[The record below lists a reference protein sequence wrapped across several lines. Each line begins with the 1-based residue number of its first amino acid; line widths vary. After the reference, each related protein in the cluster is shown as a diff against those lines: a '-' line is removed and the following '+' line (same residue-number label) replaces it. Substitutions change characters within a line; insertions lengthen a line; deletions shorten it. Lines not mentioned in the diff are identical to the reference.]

1 MNTKKLLTLL
11 LAASM
16 LLPIAGCSSD
26 NTDTVDTTAADTT
39 AAVSDT
45 ETTSAII
52 PIGLPEEDLDGFVLT
67 MIRSSG
73 QGLYTEKGI
82 YAEEQDGD
90 PIVDEVYERNLRISE
105 KYNCSFELTEC
116 TERYPSSIISKYVMS
131 GDDQI
136 DVVIDG
142 GQFIAQYAENYIDL
156 NSLDYFDFSQP
167 WWNQEFNEGIS
178 LGNQLF
184 FTIGSYMTTA
194 RHSIFHMIFN
204 KRVATDYGIDPQSLY
219 NHVYDDN
226 WTLDK
231 LIGYAQKVKS
241 DLNGDGAYDTND
253 LWGMFGEN
261 YNTWTLSL
269 GAGFRCAEKD
279 SDDMPVIS
287 FGSESNVAI
296 LDKVMQLAGSRET
309 TLFANRI
316 TGVSDIW
323 KTFTEIKGSGKNWLF
338 CASNILDS
346 MRNMEDDYGVL
357 PTPKFNES
365 QDRYY
370 HDASLGNSPTTA
382 IPKSATN
389 ADTAA
394 FILEAMSYDSYYN
407 LLPIFYENYLN
418 TKLVRDEE
426 SVEMLQIVHD
436 SVYYDLGALYNWGNM
451 RMIVE
456 NMADKTESDL
466 ATQFA
471 ANESKIQ
478 SAMETTL
485 DKFNG

>member
-26 NTDTVDTTAADTT
+26 NTDTADTT
-39 AAVSDT
+39 SATADT
-45 ETTSAII
+45 SASAETTSDII

-73 QGLYTEKGI
+73 QGLFTETGI

-90 PIVDEVYERNLRISE
+90 PIVDAVYDRNLKISE
-105 KYNCSFELTEC
+105 TYNCSFELTEC

-142 GQFIAQYAENYIDL
+142 GQFIAQYGENYIDL

-194 RHSIFHMIFN
+194 RHSIFHIVFN
-204 KRVATDYGIDPQSLY
+204 KRIASDYGIDPQSLY
-219 NHVYDDN
+219 GHVYDDN

-231 LIGYAQKVKS
+231 MIGYAQKVKS
-241 DLNGDGAYDTND
+241 DLNGDGSYDTND
-253 LWGMFGEN
+253 LWGVIGEN
-261 YNTWTLSL
+261 YNTWTLAL

-279 SDDMPVIS
+279 ADDMPVVS
-287 FGSESNVAI
+287 FGSEKNVAI
-296 LDKVMQLAGSRET
+296 LDKVIQLVGSRDT
-309 TLFANRI
+309 TLFANRM
-316 TGVSDIW
+316 TGVENVW
-323 KTFTEIKGSGKNWLF
+323 TKYGEMRAAGTNWLF
-338 CASNILDS
+338 CGTNILDS
-346 MRNMEDDYGVL
+346 MRNMEDDYGAL
-357 PTPKFNES
+357 PVPKYDES

-382 IPKSATN
+382 IPKSTTD

-394 FILEAMSYDSYYN
+394 FILEAMSYHSYYD